1 MQPIFYEMKKI
12 VLIIGL
18 LLAFTHFSVYAQR
31 GSDVELRAGEVD
43 STTHFVWVSPS
54 FAYQWPFGSLKETFK
69 SNMNFGAGVT
79 YKTNKNWTI
88 SLDFNYLF
96 GSKLRNQAAV
106 VGDDMLTSNGD
117 LIDGNGLKA
126 TIYFEGRYWNLSA
139 GVGKIIPV
147 SRWRNSGIWLKLN
160 AGYFEH
166 KIRIN
171 DPDDQIPQ
179 LADPYR
185 KCYDQRCSGF
195 CLTQFVGYL
204 FMQKRRVCS
213 FYAGFEV
220 SEIWSKSSRDFS
232 IVLGGKDETKKFSVL
247 IGPKVGWV
255 IPLYEKRKIFT
266 LYRY

>member
-1 MQPIFYEMKKI
+1 MQPIFYKMRKI
-12 VLIIGL
+12 VLFIAL
-18 LLAFTHFSVYAQR
+18 LLAFTHFSSYAQR

-179 LADPYR
+179 LAGDYK
-185 KCYDQRCSGF
+185 KCYDQRCNGF